1 MKVSHFNGEQ
11 AIYKNVDHPVAFILV
26 NKRKDFATFYPTPQT
41 RYEGFFVEH
50 SGSFIKTVSRIESK
64 TAAEDLE
71 FYRTQK
77 CAAFRSGEGAE
88 AYSVVEDEPVLV
100 YENLTGRPAV
110 VRLDMRD
117 QFHIPQWGR
126 NYSFHQ
132 DEGAVIVSYSDDRLK
147 EPVFLAL
154 VHDGAFQIRGEWV
167 PVEFERDRL
176 RNSEPA
182 VLYEYV
188 LGEFT
193 GKKIVAAFGDTSQ
206 EALERALRHKSFS
219 KAQMILGQRIKQ
231 KRAGKNTDELS
242 KKLAREYAKDA
253 LDSLFIENRMLAG
266 MPWFTKAWVRDE
278 LISLPAFPA
287 AKARS
292 ILVKYLNADWQGGRL
307 PVIFGGNNYCSDG
320 VGLLAWAIIFMRFSL
335 DEEKKRALATR
346 LAKAIDSLEKT
357 ENERGFIPS
366 WERESWMDSIE
377 RVGYP
382 VETQA
387 LYSKI
392 LQLAHFLTGDKRYE
406 GKRAGLLKSIRA
418 HYFFDG
424 YLHDRFG
431 DPIIRPNLF
440 LAALFEPKI
449 LTKPEWEACF
459 DQVLPRLWLSWGGL
473 SSVDSRHE
481 CFCDVSAGEC
491 DSSYHNGD
499 SWFWVNNVAA
509 LVLHNINATKY
520 AKYIGS
526 LLDAS
531 TDEIL
536 WHNYI
541 GCPGEISSAR
551 TLESWG
557 CGLQGFSAAAYLYL
571 ANHLPIRKRSL
582 ENLFSRR

>member
-1 MKVSHFNGEQ
+1 MIISHFSGED
-11 AIYKNVDHPVAFILV
+11 AIYKDVDRPVAFTLV
-26 NKRKDFATFYPTPQT
+26 NKRKDFATFYPAPQT

-50 SGSFIKTVSRIESK
+50 NSSFIKTISRIESQ
-64 TAAEDLE
+64 TAVDSLE
-71 FYRTQK
+71 FHRTQK
-77 CAAFRSGEGAE
+77 CAAFKSGKNVEI
-88 AYSVVEDEPVLV
+88 YSVIEDEPVLV
-100 YENLTGRPAV
+100 YENLTDQPSV

-126 NYSFHQ
+126 NYGLYE
-132 DEGAVIVSYSDDRLK
+132 DEGAVIVSYSDDRLR

-154 VHDGAFQIRGEWV
+154 VHDGSFQTRGEWV

-193 GKKIVAAFGDTSQ
+193 GKKIVAAFGGTSQ

-219 KAQMILGQRIKQ
+219 RAGAVLRQKIKP
-231 KRAGKNTDELS
+231 KRAGRKVDELS

-253 LDSLFIENRMLAG
+253 LDSLFTENRMLAG

-278 LISLPAFPA
+278 LISLPAFPT

-292 ILVKYLNADWQGGRL
+292 ILSKYLTADWQDGRL
-307 PVIFGGNNYCSDG
+307 PVIFGGSNYCSDG
-320 VGLLAWAIIFMRFSL
+320 VGLLAWAIIFGRLSL
-335 DEEKKRALATR
+335 DEKEHRALIKRLTRAT
-346 LAKAIDSLEKT
+346 KSLEMT
-357 ENERGFIPS
+357 ENEHGFIPS

-377 RVGYP
+377 RIGYP

-392 LQLAHFLTGDKRYE
+392 LQLTHFLTGDEIYE
-406 GKRAGLLKSIRA
+406 EKRAGLLKNIRA
-418 HYFFDG
+418 RYLFDG
-424 YLHDRFG
+424 YLHDRLE
-431 DPIIRPNLF
+431 DPTIRPNLF

-459 DQVLPRLWLSWGGL
+459 DTVLPRLWLSWGGL
-473 SSVDSRHE
+473 TSVDSQHE

-491 DSSYHNGD
+491 DTSYHNGD
-499 SWFWVNNVAA
+499 SWFWINNAAA

-520 AKYIGS
+520 AKYIDS

-541 GCPGEISSAR
+541 GCPGEISSAQA
-551 TLESWG
+551 LESWG

-571 ANHLPIRKRSL
+571 ANRLPIRKRSL
-582 ENLFSRR
+582 ENLFSLR

>member
-1 MKVSHFNGEQ
+1 MKVSHFSGKQ

-50 SGSFIKTVSRIESK
+50 GGSFIKTVSRIEGK
-64 TAAEDLE
+64 TPADSME

-77 CAAFRSGEGAE
+77 CAAFKSGEGAE
-88 AYSVVEDEPVLV
+88 IYSVVEDEPILV
-100 YENLTGRPAV
+100 YENLTDRPAV
-110 VRLDMRD
+110 IRLDMRD

-126 NYSFHQ
+126 NYSFHE

-154 VHDGAFQIRGEWV
+154 VHDGSFQTRGEWV
-167 PVEFERDRL
+167 PVGFERDRL

-219 KAQMILGQRIKQ
+219 KAGVVLGQKIKP
-231 KRAGKNTDELS
+231 KRAGKKADELS
-242 KKLAREYAKDA
+242 KKLAREHAKDA

-278 LISLPAFPA
+278 LISLPAFPTTR
-287 AKARS
+287 AKS
-292 ILVKYLNADWQGGRL
+292 ILVKYLNTDWQDGRL
-307 PVIFGGNNYCSDG
+307 PVIFGGSNCCSDG
-320 VGLLAWAIIFMRFSL
+320 VGLLAWAIIFGRLSP
-335 DEEKKRALATR
+335 DEKEKRTLSKR
-346 LAKAIDSLEKT
+346 LAKAIDSLGTMK
-357 ENERGFIPS
+357 NEHGFIPS
-366 WERESWMDSIE
+366 WERESWMDSIK

-392 LQLAHFLTGDKRYE
+392 LQLAHLLTGDERYDE
-406 GKRAGLLKSIRA
+406 KRAGLLKSIRT

-424 YLHDRFG
+424 YLHDRLG
-431 DPIIRPNLF
+431 DATIRPNLF

-449 LTKPEWEACF
+449 LTKSEWENCF
-459 DQVLPRLWLSWGGL
+459 DTVLPRLWLSWGGL
-473 SSVDSRHE
+473 ASVDSQHE

-520 AKYIGS
+520 AKYINS

-551 TLESWG
+551 ALESWG

-582 ENLFSRR
+582 ENLFSRP